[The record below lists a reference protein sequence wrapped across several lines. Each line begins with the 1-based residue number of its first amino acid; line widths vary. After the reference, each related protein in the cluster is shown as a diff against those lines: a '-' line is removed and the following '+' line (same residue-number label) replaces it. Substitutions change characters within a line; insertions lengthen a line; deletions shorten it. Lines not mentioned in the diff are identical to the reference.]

1 MSSPALLDHLVQHIN
16 ADVFHFFLVLIAS
29 SNALNL
35 FSHSSQSHS
44 DAKVKTKV
52 LELIRDWKGATMLN
66 LCLAYREL
74 AVIRNQTSMG
84 TCTDWRASIAR
95 TAHLSAME
103 SCFLSK
109 LYACD
114 N

>member
-52 LELIRDWKGATMLN
+52 LELIRDWKGAVLLN
-66 LCLAYREL
+66 LCSSYRYFICNSKPDDYGYVYGLESFHNTYSAL
-74 AVIRNQTSMG
+74 ERNGVVFPVKAVCI
-84 TCTDWRASIAR
+84 
-95 TAHLSAME
+95 
-103 SCFLSK
+103 
-109 LYACD
+109 
-114 N
+114 